1 MAFPVALQ
9 QFGGCLNSKNYS
21 CLFAVFFHK
30 FPDVDLYFKPYKKKK
45 QHREV
50 GTHCPGSASSHLP
63 PCAAGTQTFSFLKST
78 SRKIN
83 VTTEYPVFE

>member
-30 FPDVDLYFKPYKKKK
+30 FPDVDLYFKPYKKKNNTE
-45 QHREV
+45 RWAP
-50 GTHCPGSASSHLP
+50 TAPALP
-63 PCAAGTQTFSFLKST
+63 PLTCRPALPARRRFL
-78 SRKIN
+78 
-83 VTTEYPVFE
+83 F